1 MRTGRTRSNLMRI
14 LIVHNLLWAHYKAS
28 VFQAL
33 QRAADQRPD
42 TTLKVLQI
50 ARNERSRA
58 GLETSTD
65 AATPIYTYDYELL
78 FDRFIE
84 DVSLRERATVLL
96 RRVRAFRPDVIN
108 LTGYYDPAQIGVLLW
123 AKATGV
129 RVVMQA
135 ESTTTDHQR
144 GGWKDQFK
152 RWVFSQCDGFFCFGE
167 KSAQYLIGLGVD
179 PATILLRK
187 NAVDNDA
194 LRVAYDR
201 ALPTR
206 TEKQQVLGLRPNNFI
221 FVGRFIAY
229 KNLPAL
235 LTAFADARA
244 QSTNS
249 TDWGLIL
256 LGDGPEKPLLQQTI
270 NELNVGDAVKL
281 LPGRPWFRVPDV
293 LALSN
298 VLVLPSISEPWG
310 LVVNEAMAC
319 GLPVIV
325 SNRCGCV
332 PDLVHDGENG
342 FVFDPGRSADA
353 VDSPGGG
360 AGTPERA
367 VRPAEL
373 TRHLMRFMNGTVDV
387 SQMARSAQQ
396 SIAAYAPDAVAQAML
411 AGFIKVTP

>member
-1 MRTGRTRSNLMRI
+1 MRTGRARSNLMRI

-33 QRAADQRPD
+33 QRAVDQRPG
-42 TTLKVLQI
+42 TTLNVLQI

-65 AATPIYTYDYELL
+65 AATPVYTYDYELL

-129 RVVMQA
+129 RVVMQI
-135 ESTTTDHQR
+135 ESTADDHRR
-144 GGWKDQFK
+144 GDWKERFK
-152 RWVFSQCDGFFCFGE
+152 RWVFGRCDGFFCFGD

-187 NAVDNDA
+187 NAVDNNA
-194 LRVAYDR
+194 LRLAYER

-206 TEKQQVLGLRPNNFI
+206 AEQQQALGLRPNNFI
-221 FVGRFIAY
+221 FVGRLIAV
-229 KNLPAL
+229 KNLSAL
-235 LTAFADARA
+235 LTSFADAQRQLPNA
-244 QSTNS
+244 

-256 LGDGPEKPLLQQTI
+256 LGDGPEETMLRQTI
-270 NELNVGDAVKL
+270 VDLGVGDAVKL

-298 VLVLPSISEPWG
+298 VLVLPSTSEPWG

-319 GLPVIV
+319 GLPVVV
-325 SNRCGCV
+325 SDRCGCV

-342 FVFDPGRSADA
+342 FVFDPS

-367 VRPAEL
+367 GRPAEL
-373 TRHLMRFMNGTVDV
+373 TRHLMRFMSGTVDV
-387 SQMARSAQQ
+387 GAMGQSAQQ
-396 SIAAYAPDAVAQAML
+396 SVASYAPDAVAQAML